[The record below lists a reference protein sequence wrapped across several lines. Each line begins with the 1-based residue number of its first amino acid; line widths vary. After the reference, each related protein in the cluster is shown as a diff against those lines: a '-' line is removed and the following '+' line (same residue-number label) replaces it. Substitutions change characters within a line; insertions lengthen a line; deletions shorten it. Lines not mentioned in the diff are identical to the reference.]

1 MSPSAAG
8 TRQGTDWRVAR
19 ARIMLAQR
27 APPHTRGGLGPA
39 SSKLPIRRQLG
50 GHPGASQPLQVSLGV
65 APFMA
70 TCPPEAAAEIA
81 VPNVL
86 PEDER
91 IWVPQTD
98 TVSFRPLCFN
108 VSQGYY
114 VNLLR
119 VRKSGLLSRHRHP
132 GPVHGYVLKGDWKYL
147 EHEWTAAAGSYV
159 FEPPGETHTLVVLP
173 GCEEMITMFH
183 VTGALL
189 YCDEEGNV
197 NGYEDVFT
205 KLQKAKEHYHA
216 VGLGTSFVDQFV
228 R

>member
-1 MSPSAAG
+1 MARPVPATPRYTPDTRWGVTAKTPPRQVQRTNSATSPPKAVEDTFG
-8 TRQGTDWRVAR
+8 
-19 ARIMLAQR
+19 I
-27 APPHTRGGLGPA
+27 
-39 SSKLPIRRQLG
+39 
-50 GHPGASQPLQVSLGV
+50 
-65 APFMA
+65 APFKGTWPA
-70 TCPPEAAAEIA
+70 EAAEEIA
-81 VPNVL
+81 IPSVL
-86 PEDER
+86 PDDDR

-119 VRKSGLLSRHRHP
+119 VKKAGLLSRHRHP
-132 GPVHGYVLKGDWKYL
+132 GPVHGYVLKGKWKYI
-147 EHEWTAAAGSYV
+147 EHEWTASEGSYV

-189 YCDEEGNV
+189 YCDPEGNV

-205 KLQKAKEHYHA
+205 KLQKAKEHYEA
-216 VGLGTSFVDQFV
+216 VGLGADFVDQFV